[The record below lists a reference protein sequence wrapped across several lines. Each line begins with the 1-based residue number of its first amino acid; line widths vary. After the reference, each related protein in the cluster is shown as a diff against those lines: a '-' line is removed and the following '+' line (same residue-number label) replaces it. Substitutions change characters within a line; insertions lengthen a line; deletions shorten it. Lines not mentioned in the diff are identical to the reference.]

1 LQGYKTSSVPDF
13 FAAAMKD
20 KRIGILGGG
29 QLGLM
34 MAQACADWHLE
45 PVFLEPD
52 PEAAVLPYGK
62 VVQGSFRD
70 NDTVRSF
77 GADFDVISY
86 EIEDVNLDAI
96 KELEAGGKQVYPQ
109 PSVLEIIKN
118 KKRQKY
124 FLVEN
129 GFPTSPFVDFLPSD
143 LSLYSDFLPAFWKQ
157 DEGGYDG
164 KGVMRVGSPSDFSR
178 LPDSPGFL
186 EKGVSIQKEIAVIV
200 ARNASGEVKTFPSV
214 EMVFHPEANLVEYLQ
229 CPAQI
234 STENNR
240 TCEELAIQLISRLNM
255 IGLLA
260 VEFFIDENGQVLVN
274 EMAPRPHNSGHHT
287 IEANLTSQFSQ
298 YWRAILN
305 LPLGDPRQIH
315 PFAAMINL
323 IGEEGYN
330 GKPVY
335 QGLEEVLSQSGVFV
349 HIYGKAQTRP
359 YRKMGHV
366 TVVADSLA
374 DLQQKVSFVKNHLKV
389 IA

>member
-1 LQGYKTSSVPDF
+1 
-13 FAAAMKD
+13 MKD

-34 MAQACADWHLE
+34 MAQASSDWHLE

-70 NDTVRSF
+70 HDTVLSF

-86 EIEDVNLDAI
+86 EIEDVNLAAI
-96 KELEAGGKQVYPQ
+96 KELEIGGKQVYPQ

-118 KKRQKY
+118 KKRQKH

-129 GFPTSPFVDFLPSD
+129 GFPTSPFVDFSTKD
-143 LSLYSDFLPAFWKQ
+143 LSLYSGFLPAFWKQ

-178 LPDSPGFL
+178 IPETPGFL

-234 STENNR
+234 STENNQ
-240 TCEELAIQLISRLNM
+240 TCEELAVQLITKLNM

-305 LPLGDPRQIH
+305 LPLGDTRQIH

-323 IGEEGYN
+323 IGEEGFT

-349 HIYGKAQTRP
+349 HIYGKSQTRP

>member
-1 LQGYKTSSVPDF
+1 
-13 FAAAMKD
+13 MKD

-349 HIYGKAQTRP
+349 HIYGKSQTRP

>member
-1 LQGYKTSSVPDF
+1 
-13 FAAAMKD
+13 MKD

-34 MAQACADWHLE
+34 MAQSCADWHME

-62 VVQGSFRD
+62 VVGGSFRD
-70 NDTVRSF
+70 YDTVRSF

-86 EIEDVNLDAI
+86 EIEDVNLAAI

-109 PSVLEIIKN
+109 PSVLYIIKN
-118 KKRQKY
+118 KKRQKQ

-129 GFPTSPFVDFLPSD
+129 GFPTSPFVDFSPAD
-143 LSLYSDFLPAFWKQ
+143 LSQYTHFLPAFWKQ

-164 KGVMRVGSPSDFSR
+164 KGVMRVGSPSDFSK
-178 LPDSPGFL
+178 LPESPGFL
-186 EKGVSIQKEIAVIV
+186 EKAVSVQREIAVIV

-234 STENNR
+234 STENDR
-240 TCEELAIQLISRLNM
+240 TCQELAVQLITRLNM

-287 IEANLTSQFSQ
+287 IEANLTSQFAQ

-305 LPLGDPRQIH
+305 LPLGDTRQIH

-323 IGEEGYN
+323 IGEEGFT

-349 HIYGKAQTRP
+349 HIYGKSQARP
-359 YRKMGHV
+359 FRKMGHV

-389 IA
+389 SA